1 MKIHALCLALN
12 EEIFIEDQ
20 LKTLYPLCSG
30 ISILSQY
37 DRDWY
42 GKRVEPDDTINQV
55 LEFPDPEGKIHC
67 VVRRWRDQAAA
78 LNMEMEALSS
88 EPHSGID
95 SHGSSME
102 EIKKLHDTPD
112 YFLIVDADEFYDP
125 DTFDDIVNYLAAR
138 RPRAMRVKGLMYKGS
153 WNRRVPEDEVDFCQF
168 GFVRPG
174 VLFESVRQITW
185 NEHRLSK
192 LLRWLRLPDFSSRI
206 FGFITCPKEVGVF
219 HHGCWLG
226 DRERLAKKHSKSA
239 HQWADD
245 EEYTDSVLEKPVEYV
260 PTSKLPCNIRE
271 GDWPEGYLEE
281 EPPQKVS

>member
-1 MKIHALCLALN
+1 MALN
-12 EEIFIEDQ
+12 EEVFIEEQ

-42 GKRVEPDDTINQV
+42 GKRVEPDSTIERV
-55 LEFPDPEGKIHC
+55 LQYPDPAGKIHC

-88 EPHSGID
+88 EPHEGID
-95 SHGSSME
+95 SHGSSIE
-102 EIKKLHDTPD
+102 EINNLHDTPD

-125 DTFDDIVNYLAAR
+125 DTFGDILEYLADR
-138 RPRAMRVKGLMYKGS
+138 QPRAMRVKGLMYKGS
-153 WNRRVPEDEVDFCQF
+153 WNRRVPEEEVEFCQF

-174 VLFESVRQITW
+174 ILFESVRQLTW

-192 LLRWLRLPDFSSRI
+192 FLNILRLPDFSSRL
-206 FGFITCPKEVGVF
+206 FGFVTCPEDVGVF

-226 DRERLAKKHSKSA
+226 DRERLAEKHRKSA
-239 HQWADD
+239 HRWADSD
-245 EEYTDSVLEKPVEYV
+245 EYTESILEM
-260 PTSKLPCNIRE
+260 PTEFIKTEELPRNIRE
-271 GDWPEGYLEE
+271 GNWPEEFLEQ
-281 EPPQKVS
+281 EPSLETE

>member
-1 MKIHALCLALN
+1 MRIHAICLALN
-12 EEIFIEDQ
+12 EKIFIENQ
-20 LKTLYPLCSG
+20 LKTLYPICSG

-42 GKRVEPDDTINQV
+42 GKNVKPDGTINQV
-55 LEFPDPEGKIHC
+55 IEFPDPEGKIHC

-78 LNMEMEALSS
+78 LNMEMEALSA
-88 EPHSGID
+88 EPHKGID

-102 EIKKLHDTPD
+102 EIKQLHDTPD

-125 DTFDDIVNYLAAR
+125 DTIGDILDYLSER
-138 RPRAMRVKGLMYKGS
+138 QPRAMRVRGLMYKGS
-153 WNRRVPEDEVDFCQF
+153 WNHRVSEDEVTFCQF

-192 LLRWLRLPDFSSRI
+192 LMRMLRLPDLSSRF
-206 FGFITCPKEVGVF
+206 FGFLTCPEEVGVF

-226 DRERLAKKHSKSA
+226 GRERLIEKHRKSA
-239 HQWADD
+239 HLWANND
-245 EEYTDSVLEKPVEYV
+245 EYTDSIIDMSTKFV
-260 PTSKLPCNIRE
+260 PTSQLPRNIRE
-271 GDWPEGYLEE
+271 GNWPAGMLQGQG
-281 EPPQKVS
+281 PS